1 MPLTRRAFLA
11 AGPAVLVGRSAAG
24 QPARTVAAERALEA
38 LEARGGGRLGV
49 AILETRSRQSAGHRT
64 GERFAMCS
72 TFKLPLAALVLRE
85 ADAGRLRLDESVP
98 IAKTDLVPYAPVV
111 ETHVGGTMTLAA
123 MAEAAQLTSD
133 NAAANLLLR
142 RLGGPSAFTAML
154 RGLGDGETRLDRL
167 EPALNFVPVDEVR
180 DTTTP
185 LAMARTLARLVI
197 GDGLSPASRDRLAG
211 WMIATKTGDK
221 RIRAGLPT
229 DWRAGD
235 KTGTAQADGMGDK
248 VNDLAVLWPP
258 GRSPVVVTAFFDS
271 ARTSTATRDDDQAL
285 LAEVGRI
292 AATWILTR

>member
-1 MPLTRRAFLA
+1 MALTRRAFLA
-11 AGPAVLVGRSAAG
+11 GGPAVLLSGSAAA
-24 QPARTVAAERALEA
+24 QPARTVAAERALAA
-38 LEARGGGRLGV
+38 LDARAGGRLGV
-49 AILETRSRQSAGHRT
+49 AVLDTRSRQSAGHRS

-85 ADAGRLRLDESVP
+85 ADAGRLSLDESML
-98 IAKTDLVPYAPVV
+98 ITNADLVAFAPVT
-111 ETHVGGTMTLAA
+111 EKHVGRTMPLAA
-123 MAEAAQLTSD
+123 MAEATQVTSD

-154 RGLGDGETRLDRL
+154 RALGDSETRLDRV
-167 EPALNFVPVDEVR
+167 EPALNFVPVGEVR

-185 LAMARTLARLVI
+185 LAMARTVARLVT
-197 GDGLSPASRDRLAG
+197 GDGLSSTSRERLAG

-221 RIRAGLPT
+221 RIRAGLPKN
-229 DWRAGD
+229 WRAGD

-258 GRSPVVVTAFFDS
+258 GRAPVVVTAFFDS
-271 ARTSTATRDDDQAL
+271 ARTSAETRDEDQAL

-292 AATWILTR
+292 AATWVLAR

>member
-1 MPLTRRAFLA
+1 MPLTRRAFLV